1 MDNKLLTTEEVA
13 EFLGVPVQ
21 TIYVWRTKKSGP
33 KSIKVGKHLRF
44 RQADIDAWLDEQASA

>member
-21 TIYVWRTKKSGP
+21 TIYIWRTKKSGP